1 MQNDAKLGLLV
12 GVGLVI
18 LVAVVFFRKEPG
30 PGGAPN
36 ALPASLGT
44 APAAAPR
51 DLYRPVKANP
61 TASVPAAAEPDGEQK
76 HTVREGETLFSL
88 AERYYGSK
96 DRFIDLFQRNRDT
109 IASPDELTPGTVL
122 VVPAARAKEA
132 KEPPDETP

>member
-44 APAAAPR
+44 APR
-51 DLYRPVKANP
+51 DLYRPVKAHP
-61 TASVPAAAEPDGEQK
+61 TASVPAAAEPAGEQK

-122 VVPAARAKEA
+122 VVPAARVKEA
-132 KEPPDETP
+132 KEPANETP